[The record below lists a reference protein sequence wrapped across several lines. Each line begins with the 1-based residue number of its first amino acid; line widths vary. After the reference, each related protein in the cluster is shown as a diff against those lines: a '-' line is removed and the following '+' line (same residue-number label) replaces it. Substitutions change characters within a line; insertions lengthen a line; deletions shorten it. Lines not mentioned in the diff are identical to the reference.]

1 MRKRRNTGDTR
12 VNFGIKAKEVR
23 LIDNNGDQIGI
34 VDRQTAF
41 DRADKVGLDL
51 VEVAPNA
58 KPPVCKIM
66 DFGKYKYK
74 QQQKEKKKK
83 QNQQKVK
90 VKELRFSTRIEEHDI
105 KTKIRKAKSFLEDNN
120 KVKLSL
126 MFKGRENIHAE
137 IGFELIQDLIS
148 RLEEEGEVDKPP
160 KKMGSLIQTTIKPK
174 N

>member
-1 MRKRRNTGDTR
+1 
-12 VNFGIKAKEVR
+12 
-23 LIDNNGDQIGI
+23 
-34 VDRQTAF
+34 VDRETAL
-41 DRADKVGLDL
+41 DRADSVGLDL

-74 QQQKEKKKK
+74 QQQKEKKQK

-105 KTKIRKAKSFLEDNN
+105 KTKIRKAKQFLEDNN

-126 MFKGRENIHAE
+126 MFKGRENIHSE

-148 RLEEEGEVDKPP
+148 RLEDIGEVDKPP
-160 KKMGSLIQTTIKPK
+160 KKMGSLIQTTIAPK
-174 N
+174 S